1 MEMADKPWE
10 KRSAA
15 DLWLLEVFRLAVPLL
30 PLLQVLADGL
40 QLVLHYVHNG
50 HPLVLLDQRNVGLSR
65 AWWWKTG
72 GVGLERHQQTVEP
85 FTAVNFRLFVYVKP
99 YHMCVAQKGFPSS
112 PRGEGGPTYSMCR
125 YVLLGHVYDLYT
137 LYELQP
143 LVLIL
148 SAELGTKPP
157 QP

>member
-1 MEMADKPWE
+1 MLACPGHGDE
-10 KRSAA
+10 K
-15 DLWLLEVFRLAVPLL
+15 LAVG
-30 PLLQVLADGL
+30 D
-40 QLVLHYVHNG
+40 N
-50 HPLVLLDQRNVGLSR
+50 S
-65 AWWWKTG
+65 
-72 GVGLERHQQTVEP
+72 VGLERLQQTVVP

-99 YHMCVAQKGFPSS
+99 YHMCVAQKVLPSS

-148 SAELGTKPP
+148 SAELGTEPP
-157 QP
+157 RPSRSVNAKILKCCFNR